1 MNPLHNRTGSMGRRI
16 LAISLWSLSGLVVGF
31 FVRSSLSL
39 GERQTSKGA
48 NLLPQFSIPAT
59 NHDTKSRSF
68 LAAIEAYRFKRPR
81 TVDDRVG
88 MLKTLDL
95 WLSDNPVDCVNSL
108 RDIGALGLL
117 DQDAIIFAFTELS
130 EGGFG
135 LQMRMGSEISSPD
148 LRDAAM
154 SAVFKAAVASDPKT
168 ALDLLAAIPLHLK
181 PELET
186 ALGLAFGEI
195 ADPSLFAEL
204 LRHSS
209 VRKELVI
216 SGMQVWA
223 KSRTSDALSFLD
235 SIDEVRLQQIGT
247 YKTYILEKLVSSSD
261 PEAVLRYAEKQP
273 VSEATIRVMTSA
285 IGTLLSEDPNRW
297 DELTSR
303 QYSDA
308 IIATIAADAAAKI
321 VVKSPDTAALYL
333 SRIPG
338 MDARVEAAKQTARQF
353 YFSSGGSPEK
363 VIAWARSI
371 QDPVV
376 ADRIIAELRFQGVKL
391 PKDFKLR

>member
-1 MNPLHNRTGSMGRRI
+1 MGRRI
-16 LAISLWSLSGLVVGF
+16 LAISLWSLSGLIVGF
-31 FVRSSLSL
+31 FVRSSLPL

-48 NLLPQFSIPAT
+48 DLLPRFSIPAT
-59 NHDTKSRSF
+59 NYATKSRSF

-117 DQDAIIFAFTELS
+117 DQDAIIFTFTEIS

-135 LQMRMGSEISSPD
+135 LQMRMATEIRSPD
-148 LRDAAM
+148 LRDAVM
-154 SAVFKAAVASDPKT
+154 SAVFNSAVASDPKV
-168 ALDLLAAIPLHLK
+168 ALDLLAVVPVHLK
-181 PELET
+181 PGMENR
-186 ALGLAFGEI
+186 LGLAFGEI

-204 LRHSS
+204 VRHSS
-209 VRKELVI
+209 VRKELII

-223 KSRTSDALSFLD
+223 KKRTSDALSFLD

-247 YKTYILEKLVSSSD
+247 SKGYILEKLESSLD

-273 VSEATIRVMTSA
+273 AGAARIRIMTSA

-303 QYSDA
+303 QYSD
-308 IIATIAADAAAKI
+308 ITIAAIAADAAAKI

-338 MDARVEAAKQTARQF
+338 MDARVEATKQTARQF
-353 YFSSGGSPEK
+353 YFSSGGGPEK

-371 QDPVV
+371 QDPIV